1 MIVNNSLFVIAP
13 YWDSG
18 TWVFD
23 DERVGLVR
31 EPFVSGVP
39 DMIDHLV
46 RDIPDAREG
55 FRMIFSKT
63 KYPGYGQSLSWRG
76 TEDEGNWY
84 QMDEEPLLSGWL
96 CPALSLYFPQPP
108 EKLYVSAEPL
118 VQAVLS
124 ISKSGTD
131 RDPRELL
138 LWRAGAEFPGGR
150 VVASSPIDRP

>member
-1 MIVNNSLFVIAP
+1 MTVNNSLFVIAP

-63 KYPGYGQSLSWRG
+63 KYPGYSQSLSWRG
-76 TEDEGNWY
+76 TEVRDTVLTGA
-84 QMDEEPLLSGWL
+84 QLSNGDV
-96 CPALSLYFPQPP
+96 
-108 EKLYVSAEPL
+108 VSMGQTRFTL
-118 VQAVLS
+118 M
-124 ISKSGTD
+124 
-131 RDPRELL
+131 
-138 LWRAGAEFPGGR
+138 GA
-150 VVASSPIDRP
+150 AA

>member
-1 MIVNNSLFVIAP
+1 MRGGGQRLGVPWGISATGECRDIPTLTSRLAIGSSPSSSRSAAP

-31 EPFVSGVP
+31 EPFVIGVP

-55 FRMIFSKT
+55 FRMVFSKT

-84 QMDEEPLLSGWL
+84 QMDEDPLLSGWL

-118 VQAVLS
+118 AQA
-124 ISKSGTD
+124 G
-131 RDPRELL
+131 
-138 LWRAGAEFPGGR
+138 
-150 VVASSPIDRP
+150 

>member
-1 MIVNNSLFVIAP
+1 MTVNNSLFVIAP

-23 DERVGLVR
+23 DEGVG
-31 EPFVSGVP
+31 
-39 DMIDHLV
+39 LV

-118 VQAVLS
+118 TQA
-124 ISKSGTD
+124 G
-131 RDPRELL
+131 
-138 LWRAGAEFPGGR
+138 
-150 VVASSPIDRP
+150 

>member
-1 MIVNNSLFVIAP
+1 MTVNNSLFVIAP

-31 EPFVSGVP
+31 EPFVLGVP

-46 RDIPDAREG
+46 RDIPDARVG

-84 QMDEEPLLSGWL
+84 QMDTDPLLSGWL

-118 VQAVLS
+118 TQA
-124 ISKSGTD
+124 G
-131 RDPRELL
+131 
-138 LWRAGAEFPGGR
+138 
-150 VVASSPIDRP
+150 

>member
-31 EPFVSGVP
+31 EPFVLGVP

-84 QMDEEPLLSGWL
+84 QMDADPLLSGWL

-118 VQAVLS
+118 TQA
-124 ISKSGTD
+124 G
-131 RDPRELL
+131 
-138 LWRAGAEFPGGR
+138 
-150 VVASSPIDRP
+150 

>member
-1 MIVNNSLFVIAP
+1 MTVNNSLFVIAP

-31 EPFVSGVP
+31 EPFVLGVP

-63 KYPGYGQSLSWRG
+63 KYPGYGQSLSWRR

-84 QMDEEPLLSGWL
+84 QMDEEPLLSVRM
-96 CPALSLYFPQPP
+96 LSCHYQQCGLTGYWYQ
-108 EKLYVSAEPL
+108 LRR
-118 VQAVLS
+118 
-124 ISKSGTD
+124 GC
-131 RDPRELL
+131 
-138 LWRAGAEFPGGR
+138 
-150 VVASSPIDRP
+150 